1 MDNSNTSILD
11 AMNPLNHKLNWLL
24 IFVPIAILTEFT
36 DVAGSNKEMVLFT
49 STLLAILPLAGLL
62 GKSTEQISLRTSEKL
77 GGLLNA
83 TFGNAIELIIAT
95 LALYAGLLE
104 VVKASIVGSIL
115 GNILLVMG
123 LSLFVG
129 GVKHKEQK
137 FNREAASTNATLL
150 TLAVVAMVIPTTMV
164 IAGNFSGEN
173 SGNVL
178 QLSQYSSILLLLV
191 YASFLFYQFKT
202 HNHLYISGV
211 HHDEEPSMS
220 KNQAFG
226 LLCLSTLI
234 VAFMAEML
242 VGTIEHVASHSPIS
256 EIFIGIILIPLVGNA
271 AEHSSAI
278 TVAYNNKMDL
288 SLGIAVGSST
298 QIALFVAPLLVLLGW
313 SIGQPLTLD
322 FGLFATTIT
331 FLSILIVNSVSRDG
345 RSDWLEGLML
355 LTTYAIVA
363 IAYWGM

>member
-1 MDNSNTSILD
+1 MSGNDSSILQ
-11 AMNPLNHKLNWLL
+11 AINPVNHKLNWLL
-24 IFVPIAILTEFT
+24 IFVPIAIFVEFT
-36 DVAGSNKEMVLFT
+36 NVAGTNKEMVLFG

-62 GKSTEQISLRTSEKL
+62 GRATEQIALRTSDTV

-115 GNILLVMG
+115 GNLLLVLG
-123 LSLFVG
+123 LALFFG
-129 GVKHKEQK
+129 GIKHKEQT
-137 FNREAASTNATLL
+137 FNREAASINSTLL
-150 TLAVVAMVIPTTMV
+150 TLAVLAMVIPTTMV
-164 IAGNFSGEN
+164 IGGNLSDGN
-173 SGNVL
+173 VGNVL
-178 QLSQYSSILLLLV
+178 QLSHYSSILLLLV
-191 YASFLFYQFKT
+191 YAAFLFYQFKT

-211 HHDEEPSMS
+211 HIEEEPSMS
-220 KNQAFG
+220 KGQAFG
-226 LLCLSTLI
+226 LLCMSTLV
-234 VAFMAEML
+234 VALMAEML
-242 VGTIEHVASHSPIS
+242 VSTIEHVASHSPIS

-298 QIALFVAPLLVLLGW
+298 QIALFVAPLLVLVGW

-322 FGLFATTIT
+322 FGLFATAIT
-331 FLSILIVNSVSRDG
+331 FVSILIVNSVSRDG

-355 LTTYAIVA
+355 IITYAIVA